1 MHIRPCRTNPTR
13 NARRAAQAHMQT
25 LAVTKN
31 NNIFIYNWISLNT

>member
-25 LAVTKN
+25 LGAITIKGN
-31 NNIFIYNWISLNT
+31 KPN